1 MLEHYFVF
9 PHTVDR
15 IRATCIGEPI
25 ERYVERLAEGGYA
38 ERTIRWRVPL
48 LIQFGE
54 FARARGAK
62 TWPELPAHAED
73 FVAHWSKRWG
83 CGTHGG
89 EPRAGVAKE
98 IRGPVEQFLR
108 LIVPGFIGHVR
119 QPVPRVPFAD
129 SAPDIIVYTR

>member
-1 MLEHYFVF
+1 MLERYFVF

-73 FVAHWSKRWG
+73 FVAHWSK
-83 CGTHGG
+83 
-89 EPRAGVAKE
+89 
-98 IRGPVEQFLR
+98 
-108 LIVPGFIGHVR
+108 PGFPFSKCTTNVVR
-119 QPVPRVPFAD
+119 ASRAID
-129 SAPDIIVYTR
+129 RRRLGRDRGR